1 MMSHQAEVALLPVLI
16 FNIGDGL
23 YALSIDDIV
32 EVAAMVEMAS
42 VPDAPPE
49 ILGVVNRHGA
59 IVPMVD
65 LRKVFKQQS
74 APVLPSTL
82 FIVVQNGAGQAGL
95 VVDDVQQV
103 EYVNGAQFEGVSIPG
118 RYIRGMISYESQ
130 LIQLISLPPLW
141 ESFLVNQVSEK
152 QG

>member
-1 MMSHQAEVALLPVLI
+1 MTTRRQTESLPVLI

-32 EVAAMVEMAS
+32 EVAAMVEMS
-42 VPDAPPE
+42 PIPDAPPE

-59 IVPMVD
+59 MVPLLD
-65 LRKVFKQQS
+65 LRRVFKQQT

-82 FIVVQNGAGQAGL
+82 FIVVQNGPRQAGL

-103 EYVNGAQFEGVSIPG
+103 EYLDGTRLDEASVPG
-118 RYIRGMISYESQ
+118 RYIRGIMSYKSQ

-141 ESFLVNQVSEK
+141 ESFLVNQMAEK

>member
-1 MMSHQAEVALLPVLI
+1 MSQQAEALLPVLI

-82 FIVVQNGAGQAGL
+82 FIVVENGAGRAGL

-103 EYVNGAQFEGVSIPG
+103 EYVNEAHFEGVSIPG
-118 RYIRGMISYESQ
+118 RYIRGMISYKSQ
-130 LIQLISLPPLW
+130 LVQLISLSPLW
-141 ESFLVNQVSEK
+141 ESFLVNQVAEK

>member
-1 MMSHQAEVALLPVLI
+1 MSHQADSRPVLI

-32 EVAAMVEMAS
+32 EVAAMVEMTA

-59 IVPMVD
+59 ILPMLD
-65 LRKVFKQQS
+65 LRRVFKQQS
-74 APVLPSTL
+74 AAVLPSTL
-82 FIVVQNGAGQAGL
+82 FIVVQQGNNRAGL

-103 EYVNGAQFEGVSIPG
+103 EYVDAAQLEGVSVPG
-118 RYIRGMISYESQ
+118 RYIRGMISYKSQ
-130 LIQLISLPPLW
+130 LIQQIALPPLW
-141 ESFLVNQVSEK
+141 ESFLVNQVAEK

>member
-1 MMSHQAEVALLPVLI
+1 MSHQAESALPILI
-16 FNIGDGL
+16 FNIGDSL

-32 EVAAMVEMAS
+32 EVAAMVEMTS

-59 IVPMVD
+59 IVPMLD
-65 LRKVFKQQS
+65 LRRVFKQQT

-82 FIVVQNGAGQAGL
+82 FIVVQSGNSWAGL

-103 EYVNGAQFEGVSIPG
+103 EYVNGAQFEGTSIPG
-118 RYIRGMISYESQ
+118 RYIRGMISYKSQ

-141 ESFLVNQVSEK
+141 ESFLVTQVADK